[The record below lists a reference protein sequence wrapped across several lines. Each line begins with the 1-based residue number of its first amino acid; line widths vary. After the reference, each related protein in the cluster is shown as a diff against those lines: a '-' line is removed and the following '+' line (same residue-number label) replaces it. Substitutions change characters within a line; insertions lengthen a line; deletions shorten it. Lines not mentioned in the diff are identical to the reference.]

1 MKPLIFLDKINP
13 NSALTQRSLNS
24 QFIKSFNRTLLLE
37 TKRDFNSQ
45 VEGGRLTGLI
55 QSPEMA

>member
-1 MKPLIFLDKINP
+1 MKPLISLDKINL
-13 NSALTQRSLNS
+13 NSALIQRSLNS

-45 VEGGRLTGLI
+45 VEAGRLTGLI